1 MPIIAGRCRCLPWEV
16 VVMRLRV
23 VRSVGVG
30 VGVPVAVPRIA
41 LLLRSRSTERLLAG
55 RVVVRQSDDQA
66 VEQVNPAE
74 KQGGQAREGLGKQ
87 GNPSESDG

>member
-1 MPIIAGRCRCLPWEV
+1 MPIIAGRCRRLPWEV
-16 VVMRLRV
+16 VVMRLAV
-23 VRSVGVG
+23 VRSVG

-87 GNPSESDG
+87 GNPSESDR